1 MYSLITSDMNGYFE
15 KYFYNLN
22 IAFEAVIANRFRSVL
37 TALGIIFGVAAVIAM
52 LAIGTGARQE
62 ILEQMKM
69 VGVNNIIIR
78 PLFADDD
85 SQDETL
91 RGRFSPG
98 LSLSDVSS
106 IRSIIPTVQRISPEV
121 EINAFAMND
130 GIRRPVRVAGVTPD
144 YFEVFRLGLSQGS
157 MFTEEHIMRGTPV
170 AIIGNNIRGI
180 FFGNTDPIGKQIK
193 AGNNWLTVI
202 GVVEDRMVSDDA
214 IENLGVSEFNN
225 VIYTPVQTLLLRFQ
239 DRSAITLAEI
249 QRSRRTSGMRGGNV
263 VIVGGVAASANDQ
276 EKAQNYHQ
284 LDRITVQVENSDQLT
299 TTSDVIRRMLIR
311 RHNGVEDFEV
321 IIPEL
326 LLQQEQRTKD
336 IFNIVLGAIAGISLI
351 VGGIGIMNIMLASV
365 MERTKEIGIR
375 LAVGAKKTDVIFQFL
390 SESTLISIS
399 GGILGIFLGIGLSRG
414 ITRFTDILTIV
425 SIESVLISFGVA
437 ATVGIIF
444 GFMPARKAAEKD
456 PVSSLRYE

>member
-1 MYSLITSDMNGYFE
+1 MKGYTE

-22 IAFEAVIANRFRSVL
+22 IALEAVIANRFRSVL

-62 ILEQMKM
+62 ILEQMQM
-69 VGVNNIIIR
+69 VGVNNIIVR
-78 PLFADDD
+78 PLFAEDD

-98 LSLSDVSS
+98 LSLSDVAS
-106 IRSIIPTVQRISPEV
+106 IKSIVPTVQRISPEV
-121 EINAFAMND
+121 EISAFAMND

-144 YFEVFRLGLSQGS
+144 YFEVFRLGLSQGN
-157 MFTEEHIMRGTPV
+157 MFTEEHILRGAPV

-180 FFGNTDPIGKQIK
+180 FFGNTNPIGKQIK

-202 GVVEDRMVSDDA
+202 GVVEDRMVTEDA

-239 DRSAITLAEI
+239 DRSAVSVAEV
-249 QRSRRTSGMRGGNV
+249 QRARRQSGMRGANV

-276 EKAQNYHQ
+276 EKAKNYHQ
-284 LDRITVQVENSDQLT
+284 LDRITVQVDNSDQLT

-336 IFNIVLGAIAGISLI
+336 IFNIVLGAIAGISLV

-365 MERTKEIGIR
+365 MERTREIGIR
-375 LAVGAKKTDVIFQFL
+375 LAVGAKKSDVVFQFL

-437 ATVGIIF
+437 ATVGIVF

-456 PVSSLRYE
+456 PVTSLRYE

>member
-1 MYSLITSDMNGYFE
+1 MRYIE

-22 IAFEAVIANRFRSVL
+22 IALEAVIENRFRSLL

-78 PLFADDD
+78 PIYAEDD
-85 SQDETL
+85 SRDESMQ
-91 RGRFSPG
+91 GRFSPG
-98 LSLSDVSS
+98 LTLRDVES
-106 IRSIIPTVQRISPEV
+106 IAKIVPTVQRVSPEV
-121 EINAFAMND
+121 EISAFAMKS

-144 YFEVFRLGLSQGS
+144 YFDVFSLDLARGN
-157 MFTEEHIMRGTPV
+157 MFSPDHIQNGAPV
-170 AIIGNNIRGI
+170 AIIGNNIRAI

-202 GVVEDRMVSDDA
+202 GVVEDRMVTEDA
-214 IENLGVSEFNN
+214 VKSLGVSEFNN
-225 VIYTPVQTLLLRFQ
+225 VIYTPVQTMLLRFQ
-239 DRSAITLAEI
+239 DRSAIKIEEI
-249 QRSRRTSGMRGGNV
+249 QRTRVGGRGRGGRF
-263 VIVGGVAASANDQ
+263 VIASSSSNDQ
-276 EKAQNYHQ
+276 EELEFKNYHQ
-284 LDRITVQVENSDQLT
+284 LDRVVVQVEDSEQLT
-299 TTSDVIRRMLIR
+299 PTADVVRRMLIR

-351 VGGIGIMNIMLASV
+351 VGGIGIMNIMLASL
-365 MERTKEIGIR
+365 MERTREIGVR
-375 LAVGAKKTDVIFQFL
+375 LSVGAKKTDVVFQFL
-390 SESTLISIS
+390 SESTIISVV
-399 GGILGIFLGIGLSRG
+399 GGVVGIFLGIALSRS
-414 ITRFTDILTIV
+414 IMHFTDILTIV
-425 SIESVLISFGVA
+425 SPGSVLISFGVA
-437 ATVGIIF
+437 ATVGIVF
-444 GFMPARKAAEKD
+444 GYMPAKKAAAKD

>member
-1 MYSLITSDMNGYFE
+1 MKGYTE

-22 IAFEAVIANRFRSVL
+22 IALEAVIANRFRSVL

-62 ILEQMKM
+62 ILEQMQM
-69 VGVNNIIIR
+69 VGVNNIIVR
-78 PLFADDD
+78 PLFAEDD

-98 LSLSDVSS
+98 LSLSDVAS
-106 IRSIIPTVQRISPEV
+106 IKSIVPTVQRISPEV
-121 EINAFAMND
+121 EISAFAMND

-144 YFEVFRLGLSQGS
+144 YFEVFRLGLSQGN
-157 MFTEEHIMRGTPV
+157 MFTEEHILRGAPV

-180 FFGNTDPIGKQIK
+180 FFGNTNPIGKQIK

-202 GVVEDRMVSDDA
+202 GVVEDRMVTEDA

-225 VIYTPVQTLLLRFQ
+225 VIYIPVQTLLLRFQ
-239 DRSAITLAEI
+239 DRSAVSVAEV
-249 QRSRRTSGMRGGNV
+249 QRARRQSGMRGANV

-276 EKAQNYHQ
+276 EKAKNYHQ
-284 LDRITVQVENSDQLT
+284 LDRITVQVDNSDQLT

-336 IFNIVLGAIAGISLI
+336 IFNIVLGAIAGISLV

-365 MERTKEIGIR
+365 MERTREIGIR
-375 LAVGAKKTDVIFQFL
+375 LAVGAKKSDVVFQFL

-437 ATVGIIF
+437 ATVGIVF

-456 PVSSLRYE
+456 PVTSLRYE